1 MLHHA
6 QLVWRS
12 PRWDKKGHK
21 LEAQLL
27 RMIRDIGE
35 EQQMKLDEERERKLW
50 VARCKRRLLER
61 KMMRREEEEQRK
73 REENKAPIPP
83 ISD

>member
-1 MLHHA
+1 
-6 QLVWRS
+6 
-12 PRWDKKGHK
+12 
-21 LEAQLL
+21 
-27 RMIRDIGE
+27 MIRDIGE